1 MKEKH
6 MRDASA
12 AGVRSG
18 EKGAITIKAA
28 MIVVSLVLI
37 VFVGIKTVPVY
48 VEQEQ
53 VKHAADELANKAA
66 YGMSVYSADKINKEI
81 QNICRDFNLPEGS
94 INLASKE
101 DGKAQIAVKYIVPI
115 DLVVTTYNWQ
125 VDYTSVGKGI

>member
-1 MKEKH
+1 

-28 MIVVSLVLI
+28 VIVVSLVLI

-53 VKHAADELANKAA
+53 VKHATDELANKAA

-81 QNICRDFNLPEGS
+81 QNICRDFSLPEGS

-115 DLVVTTYNWQ
+115 DFVVTTYNWQ